1 MAKETLITDLVAQDA
16 LDQLDK
22 LDTAIEGTLGK
33 FQDCA
38 RELARGLKVNV
49 EVNGDLDRLKDL
61 SNTQMQRAGQAVQQ
75 LTAQLQQQQQ
85 VIANTTNTISRQLM
99 EQEKLNKSQRAAFTQ
114 NQEALRIAEQI
125 VGTYEE
131 NTRQLAKYTAE
142 LAKNKA
148 TIKEVEKWR
157 SQGAITDAE
166 AVRRTGH
173 LMAEQNKLKAAMQ
186 EVAGVVR
193 VQAKEMNAAEGSY
206 VHLS

>member
-75 LTAQLQQQQQ
+75 YMQQLQQQQQ

-125 VGTYEE
+125 VGT
-131 NTRQLAKYTAE
+131 
-142 LAKNKA
+142 
-148 TIKEVEKWR
+148 
-157 SQGAITDAE
+157 
-166 AVRRTGH
+166 
-173 LMAEQNKLKAAMQ
+173 
-186 EVAGVVR
+186 
-193 VQAKEMNAAEGSY
+193 
-206 VHLS
+206 